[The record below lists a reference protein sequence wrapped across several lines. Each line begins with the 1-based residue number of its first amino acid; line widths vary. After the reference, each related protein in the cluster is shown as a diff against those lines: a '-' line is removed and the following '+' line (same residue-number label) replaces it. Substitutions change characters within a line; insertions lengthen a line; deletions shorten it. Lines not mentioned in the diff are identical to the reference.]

1 MRGQFW
7 FCFLKWELNFGFV
20 FWDKRLIL
28 VFWDERSILLV
39 AIWSDSPRRGCQ
51 VSAKESH
58 LRESLQ
64 ISLSPSGSDPSLND
78 ASLMTR
84 PAPHFLE
91 VTFLPHFPRKS
102 ADGEEPTNCDVYE
115 SQWCGF
121 MPPALFGLCWPQPI
135 RRWLW
140 WCKLYFSDSKS
151 AFLRWCISQIL
162 QAVHISQIMP
172 SLASLVS
179 ADHSLLGDQLLLQL
193 QTKVY
198 DQPNNLWPER
208 YCCQP

>member
-102 ADGEEPTNCDVYE
+102 ADGEEPTNCDVCE

-121 MPPALFGLCWPQPI
+121 MAAALFGLCS
-135 RRWLW
+135 L
-140 WCKLYFSDSKS
+140 LGDDYDD
-151 AFLRWCISQIL
+151 ANCISQIL
-162 QAVHISQIMP
+162 KVHFWDGVFLRSCKLYIF
-172 SLASLVS
+172 L
-179 ADHSLLGDQLLLQL
+179 
-193 QTKVY
+193 K
-198 DQPNNLWPER
+198 
-208 YCCQP
+208 